1 MTNKYIYKTIYNID
15 NKVIFPDINSS
26 ADVWNFSDDK
36 IDKEELLR
44 SDHTESYHTDY
55 LKNLLYQIFG

>member
-1 MTNKYIYKTIYNID
+1 MTNKYIDKTSYDID
-15 NKVIFPDINSS
+15 NKVIFTYINSS

-36 IDKEELLR
+36 IDKEESLR

-55 LKNLLYQIFG
+55 LKKSAISNI